1 MLGLRYKEINS
12 WAFIQG
18 NTVLYYKLLSDM
30 YTMTVECK
38 CKYSVIIGNNCGWP
52 IVSDIIV

>member
-1 MLGLRYKEINS
+1 MPGLRYKEINS

-30 YTMTVECK
+30 YTMTAEYK
-38 CKYSVIIGNNCGWP
+38 CKYSVIIGNNCG
-52 IVSDIIV
+52 